1 MMQKIEKYPKG
12 KIPPQIDLPKNC
24 KVWQEALIY
33 VKEHFQE
40 NPGELNPIKH
50 YPISF
55 EEAQTYLEQFLSQ
68 RFSEFGIY
76 EDAILKE
83 SSTLNHSLLSPLMN
97 VGLLQ
102 PLEVVNKALSYA
114 EKNNIP
120 INSTEG
126 FVRQIIGWREFIRGM
141 YLVREVTQERKIFG
155 TSSEKYLQAFTM
167 VPRH

>member
-1 MMQKIEKYPKG
+1 M
-12 KIPPQIDLPKNC
+12 
-24 KVWQEALIY
+24 WQEALIY

-114 EKNNIP
+114 EKITFPLIP
-120 INSTEG
+120 QKALFDKLSDG
-126 FVRQIIGWREFIRGM
+126 GSLFVACTF
-141 YLVREVTQERKIFG
+141 VREVTQERKIFG

-167 VPRH
+167 VPRALNQ